1 MKHGI
6 ELYTGRYIQA
16 PLRGR
21 YIEIENLQFCTVTE
35 TSLLSQKTPIVNF
48 YMEDIIWGR
57 LTVSVGFFYY
67 KLNLMDGFNIISDH
81 IVRGHHFLSGM
92 SNKKNNSRFLSFF
105 TRSTLW
111 SLSHMNKVTSGQEK
125 EHIWFQWEYRLF
137 VWTIIF
143 VYRMMFPF
151 LNTICVSMYVIEF
164 KGPKVKSMTFL

>member
-16 PLRGR
+16 SLRGC

-35 TSLLSQKTPIVNF
+35 RSLLLQKTPIVNF

-81 IVRGHHFLSGM
+81 IVRGHHLLSGM
-92 SNKKNNSRFLSFF
+92 SNKKTNLDSCHFSRGALYEVFLTWIKLQVDKKRNIFDSNGN
-105 TRSTLW
+105 T
-111 SLSHMNKVTSGQEK
+111 GC
-125 EHIWFQWEYRLF
+125 LF
-137 VWTIIF
+137 E
-143 VYRMMFPF
+143 
-151 LNTICVSMYVIEF
+151 L
-164 KGPKVKSMTFL
+164 

>member
-1 MKHGI
+1 
-6 ELYTGRYIQA
+6 
-16 PLRGR
+16 
-21 YIEIENLQFCTVTE
+21 
-35 TSLLSQKTPIVNF
+35 
-48 YMEDIIWGR
+48 
-57 LTVSVGFFYY
+57 
-67 KLNLMDGFNIISDH
+67 MDEFNIISDH
-81 IVRGHHFLSGM
+81 IVRGHHLLSGM
-92 SNKKNNSRFLSFF
+92 SNKKNKSRFLSFF

-164 KGPKVKSMTFL
+164 KGPKVKSMTFFVNSQKERENQFYVRLHLFGSCKNPYLIHTTSRERSCFLTLKPGWLIWCR